1 MMRLQV
7 MLPSRILIDQEVRK
21 VGAESVHGAFVVLPR
36 HIDFATSLMPGLV
49 SYIDMAGAEHFLAVD
64 EGVCVKRGD
73 ALFVATANA
82 ITGSELA
89 ELKAAVQADFRT
101 LDQQERNARRALA
114 RLEADF
120 IRRYLELGL

>member
-1 MMRLQV
+1 MKLQV
-7 MLPSRILIDQEVRK
+7 MLPSRILIDREVKK
-21 VGAESVHGAFVVLPR
+21 VGAESVHGGFVILPR
-36 HIDFATSLMPGLV
+36 HIDFATSLTPGLV
-49 SYIDMAGAEHFLAVD
+49 SFVDTAGDEHFLAVD

-73 ALFVATANA
+73 TLFIATSNA
-82 ITGSELA
+82 IIGPELA

-101 LDQQERNARRALA
+101 LDQQERSARRALA